1 MNQLKRWVSKKKN
14 IIFSATLLSVFL
26 VFLPALINCQKN
38 DKSDIAAL
46 NDYKNPQESQT
57 IQSETQSGEKE
68 EEHLYPE
75 DIETTIN
82 DKEETVTEKE
92 ILKYMPNELGQIMI
106 LMYHKIGSPESEW
119 MRTPQNFRQDLIN
132 LYENGYR
139 LVNLLDYVKGN
150 IDIEAGKSPVVL
162 TFDDA
167 TQGQFNFIET
177 AGSLRL
183 DPDCA
188 VAILEDFCSQF
199 PDFGKGATFYI
210 YYPYPFHQIQYIKEK
225 LEFLVNNGYEIGN
238 HTYSHADLSNLSYED
253 VAKEIA
259 LNASKTNEI
268 LRGYEVKS
276 LALTYGLYPQNKEIL
291 AKGSFKDYSYNNE
304 AILLIGS
311 NPAPSPFSLDFDFLG
326 IPRIKA
332 SEINVENQ
340 GIYDWIDYFK
350 KYPERRYTSDGNV
363 DIVTIPLELKDKLN
377 KNSTNGKKIFF
388 YLP

>member
-1 MNQLKRWVSKKKN
+1 MVFKKKN
-14 IIFSATLLSVFL
+14 VLFYATLLSIFL
-26 VFLPALINCQKN
+26 VFLPVLISCQKN
-38 DKSDIAAL
+38 NKSDVAIL
-46 NDYKNPQESQT
+46 NDYKNMQQSLT

-68 EEHLYPE
+68 EKHLYPE
-75 DIETTIN
+75 DTKTTIN
-82 DKEETVTEKE
+82 DKGETLKEKE
-92 ILKYMPNELGQIMI
+92 IKKYMLNELGQVMI
-106 LMYHKIGSPESEW
+106 LMYHKIGSPENEW
-119 MRTPQNFRQDLIN
+119 MRTPQNFRQDLMN

-139 LVNLLDYVKGN
+139 LVNLLDYVNGN

-199 PDFGKGATFYI
+199 PDFGKGATFYMN
-210 YYPYPFHQIQYIKEK
+210 YPYPFQQIQYIKEK
-225 LEFLVNNGYEIGN
+225 LEFLVKGGYEIGN
-238 HTYSHADLSNLSYED
+238 HTYSHADLSKLSYQD

-268 LRGYEVKS
+268 LPGYEVKS
-276 LALTYGLYPQNKEIL
+276 LALPYGLYPRNKKIVV
-291 AKGSFKDYSYNNE
+291 KGSFKDYGYNNE

-311 NPAPSPFSLDFDFLG
+311 NPAPSPFSLDFNLIG
-326 IPRIKA
+326 IPRIRA

-340 GIYDWIDYFK
+340 GMYDWIDYFK
-350 KYPERRYTSDGNV
+350 KYPERRYISDGNA
-363 DIVTIPLELKDKLN
+363 DIVTIPLELKNKLN
-377 KNSTNGKKIFF
+377 KNTNKGKKIFF